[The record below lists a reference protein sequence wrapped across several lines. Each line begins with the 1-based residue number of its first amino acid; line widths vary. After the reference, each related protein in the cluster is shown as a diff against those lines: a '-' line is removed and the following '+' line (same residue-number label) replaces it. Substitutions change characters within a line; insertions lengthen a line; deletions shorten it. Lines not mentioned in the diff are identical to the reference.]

1 MRILPKTL
9 KEAVE
14 VICNILKQIKS
25 PLDEIIII

>member
-1 MRILPKTL
+1 L

-25 PLDEIIII
+25 PLDEIMSI